1 MTAREGTMRYSVRW
15 LHGLGLD
22 PRGALLRPEN
32 RSLAASVA
40 LDRSGLRFE
49 VEASK

>member
-1 MTAREGTMRYSVRW
+1 MRYSVRR

-22 PRGALLRPEN
+22 PRGTLPRPEN
-32 RSLAASVA
+32 RSLAAPVA
-40 LDRSGLRFE
+40 LDRSGLWFE

>member
-1 MTAREGTMRYSVRW
+1 MSYSVRR

-22 PRGALLRPEN
+22 PRGAPPGPEN
-32 RSLAASVA
+32 WPLAAPMA
-40 LDRSGLRFE
+40 LDRSGLWFE